1 MADIHELP
9 VILSDQIAAGEVAE
23 RPASVV
29 KELVENSIDANSNQ
43 IDITVKDAGLS
54 EITIIDNGD
63 GIKSTDVELAFKR
76 HATSK
81 INSSDDLFQ
90 ISSLGFRGEALPSIS
105 SVSHLIMKTAQE
117 GKVGKRIEINGGKLI
132 ENSSSESRTGTY
144 ISVSNL
150 FFNTPARLKYMKSQS
165 TELAKITD
173 IVNRL
178 SLSHP
183 DIAFSLQHNQR
194 ELLRTS
200 GRNDLQQVLSGIYG
214 KNIIKQMI
222 KIEGSDNDFEVS
234 GYVSLPDLTRAS
246 RKYLSLIINGR
257 YIKDFMLDKSI
268 INGYGSKLMI
278 GRYPIAVLNIKMDPK
293 LVDVNVHPT
302 KQEVR
307 ISKKDELQNL
317 ISKLID
323 NGLATKN
330 LIPDACNKNIIDKKE
345 TKQTEISF
353 ENSTPKVNFEQK
365 NDDKL
370 VQLNENKPNE
380 IIINDIEDLQKQ
392 DVKNF
397 DIKYKNEKSNS
408 PFGDQN
414 IIKDSIFPIL
424 KYIGQF
430 HGTYILAEAE
440 DGLYILDQ
448 HAAQER
454 INYEFYLNEIGSTS
468 KDRQTLLV
476 PLVLNYSI
484 TDSLKIN
491 DNLSSIE
498 QFGIG
503 IENFGKSSFII
514 RNYPA
519 WFKEGQEEST
529 VKEILDWVLND
540 KKIDLSKFREKAVI
554 MMSCKRAIK
563 ANHHLDELESKE
575 LLKNIRECDNPY
587 NCPHGRP
594 VLIHFS
600 ENDMETMFK
609 RIQDPH
615 KNNEED

>member
-9 VILSDQIAAGEVAE
+9 IILSDQIAAGEVAE
-23 RPASVV
+23 RPVSVV
-29 KELVENSIDANSNQ
+29 KELVENSIDAKSSQ
-43 IDITVKDAGLS
+43 IDVIIKDAGLS
-54 EITIIDNGD
+54 EITIIDNGE
-63 GIKSTDVELAFKR
+63 GIKSSDVELAFKR

-81 INSSDDLFQ
+81 ISSSDDLFK
-90 ISSLGFRGEALPSIS
+90 ISSLGFRGEALPSIA
-105 SVSHLIMKTAQE
+105 SVSHLIMKTAQDGQI
-117 GKVGKRIEINGGKLI
+117 GKKIEIDGGKII
-132 ENSSSESRTGTY
+132 ENASSESRTGTS
-144 ISVSNL
+144 ISVFDL
-150 FFNTPARLKYMKSQS
+150 FYNTPARLKYMKSQS

-173 IVNRL
+173 IINRL

-183 DIAFSLQHNQR
+183 DISFSLQHNKR

-200 GRNDLQQVLSGIYG
+200 GRNDLEQVLGGIYG
-214 KNIIKQMI
+214 RNLINQMI
-222 KIEGSDNDFEVS
+222 KIEGSNNDFEIM

-246 RKYLSLIINGR
+246 RKYMSLIINGR
-257 YIKDFMLDKSI
+257 YIKDFVLDKSI
-268 INGYGSKLMI
+268 INGYGSKLMV

-307 ISKKDELQNL
+307 ISKKNDLEGL
-317 ISKLID
+317 ISKLISD
-323 NGLATKN
+323 GLATKN
-330 LIPDACNKNIIDKKE
+330 LIPDAWNNQSQTNKQS
-345 TKQTEISF
+345 TKQTKISF
-353 ENSTPKVNFEQK
+353 ESSTPLVPYEQNK
-365 NDDKL
+365 EKL
-370 VQLNENKPNE
+370 IKSDNSSSE
-380 IIINDIEDLQKQ
+380 IIIKTIEDLQTKLVH
-392 DVKNF
+392 DF
-397 DIKYKNEKSNS
+397 DHKYLNEDAIG
-408 PFGDQN
+408 PFGEQE
-414 IIKDSIFPIL
+414 IVEDSIFPTL

-430 HGTYILAEAE
+430 HGTYILAEAN

-454 INYEFYLNEIGSTS
+454 INYEFYLNQISSTS

-476 PLVLNYSI
+476 PIVLNYSM

-491 DNLSSIE
+491 DKLNGIE

-503 IENFGKSSFII
+503 IENFGQTSFIV
-514 RNYPA
+514 RNYPT

-540 KKIDLSKFREKAVI
+540 QKIDLTKFREKAVI

-563 ANHHLDELESKE
+563 ANHYLDELESKE
-575 LLKNIRECDNPY
+575 LLSNIRNCENPY

-615 KNNEED
+615 KTDD